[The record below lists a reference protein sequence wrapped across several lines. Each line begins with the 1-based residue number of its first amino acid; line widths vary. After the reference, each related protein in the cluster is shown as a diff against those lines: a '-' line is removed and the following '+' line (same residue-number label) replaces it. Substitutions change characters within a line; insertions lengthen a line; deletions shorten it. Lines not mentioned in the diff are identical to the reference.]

1 MEKKPPPNV
10 WVLLDEDDND
20 PLSVF
25 AARPMRVGVSLDR
38 VYVEQYWR
46 DDPEDDATDA
56 AHPAWWRGQ
65 EHGAKRTAEAL
76 LKIAREGRSG
86 GTFGGPVEEA
96 AVAIQELRNAAG
108 SAKAW
113 EDHTAKK
120 FEEKVARLEARVKE
134 LESQREQLMA
144 VTQRQE
150 GLLDRATDLA
160 ERLGDEVLKL
170 RGHSDDIPELT
181 DEQIAQGRPAWMALL
196 AWSFGLW
203 ISRWRRTID
212 PDEGWMTPNVKIP
225 REGHDY

>member
-56 AHPAWWRGQ
+56 AHPAWWRG
-65 EHGAKRTAEAL
+65 HDNGA
-76 LKIAREGRSG
+76 EG
-86 GTFGGPVEEA
+86 
-96 AVAIQELRNAAG
+96 
-108 SAKAW
+108 
-113 EDHTAKK
+113 TAKLLA
-120 FEEKVARLEARVKE
+120 KVARGEVAMPGRLGSIGDAAREIEAVRARVKE

-144 VTQRQE
+144 VTQRQK